1 MNARRAV
8 RALALAAAA
17 MLFGAAAGAQEC
29 QLQRVASLDMQV
41 MPDGRVLVPVSLD
54 DTPRLLMVD
63 TGSPVGLL
71 NNSVAQE
78 LGLKS
83 QRIENGMAFYF
94 VNGDQTTRFA
104 AVPSL
109 KIGPD
114 EARYLD
120 FLLVNRAGN
129 TSNAGTLGMDVLKNF
144 DIDFDFAAKK
154 LNLFSQDHCE
164 GKVVYWAREYAVLDA
179 QISAHGEISAKM
191 SLDDRDVE
199 GVIDTGS
206 VVTTVNESD
215 SKRMF
220 GIDTAS
226 EGLDTVKFPDGS
238 SMVAHRFN
246 ALVMGGV
253 SMPNPRI
260 TILPDG
266 VADATRR
273 RLEQDKLQ
281 GYEGNDASHNPQ
293 VILGMDALRH
303 LHIYI
308 AYKEKKIYVTA
319 ADAH

>member
-1 MNARRAV
+1 
-8 RALALAAAA
+8 